1 MTYSNDPV
9 RDAGDYMDK
18 LLSESERLDKAEW
31 ELDRAFTAACA
42 KGDANALMTWAPT
55 VPDHSQMPPK
65 SVTTLPRRWQTL
77 AELMQ
82 EGVDYADANTE
93 LLQLVLNVAKNTPGT
108 QDQAKRLIE
117 RMATAWAKQN
127 VEAS

>member
-1 MTYSNDPV
+1 MSYSINPV
-9 RDAGDYMDK
+9 TDAARHLAAVDAAT
-18 LLSESERLDKAEW
+18 ERLIKAEQR
-31 ELDRAFTAACA
+31 LDASFMLACI
-42 KGDANALMTWAPT
+42 KGDANAMMDWAPT
-55 VPDHSQMPPK
+55 VCDWLSKPTDIG
-65 SVTTLPRRWQTL
+65 TLPTRWQTL

-93 LLQLVLNVAKNTPGT
+93 LLQLVLNVANNTPGT

>member
-1 MTYSNDPV
+1 MSYSTDPV
-9 RDAGDYMDK
+9 ADAARHLAAVDAAT
-18 LLSESERLDKAEW
+18 ERPIKAEQQ
-31 ELDRAFTAACA
+31 LDASFMLACI
-42 KGDANALMTWAPT
+42 KGDANALMDWAPT
-55 VPDHSQMPPK
+55 VPDHLRMSWAIIGYM
-65 SVTTLPRRWQTL
+65 PRRYQTV

-82 EGVDYADANTE
+82 EGCDWADTNTE
-93 LLQLVLNVAKNTPGT
+93 LMQLVLNVANNTPGT